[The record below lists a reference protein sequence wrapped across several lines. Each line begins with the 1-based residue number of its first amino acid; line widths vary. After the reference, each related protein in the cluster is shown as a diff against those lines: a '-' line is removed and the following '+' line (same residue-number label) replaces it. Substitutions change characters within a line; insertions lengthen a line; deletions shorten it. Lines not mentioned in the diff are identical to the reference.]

1 MKILVVGSGFLAVP
15 IIERLELEGHILL
28 VFSRTYNTRIH
39 CEQII
44 GDIFNFPEFMSVLA
58 WKPEIIIHTAWI
70 VTPEI
75 YKNDLSN
82 IDYANFTT
90 NLAKFVAYSEVEH
103 LIILGTCA
111 EYGFQSGP
119 CTAGVTNPNPRT
131 LYAKQKVAAFQK
143 AKELMVG
150 SQTRLTWAR
159 VFYTYGLNQNNQR
172 LIPHL
177 IHSLRTGKP
186 IQLEDSTSTYDWT
199 SSKDI
204 ASAISWLI
212 SHSLPIEVDIGTS
225 IGSTNLQIL
234 KTLEKLLGATNSLPL
249 HKTHKIGV
257 NEVLVMG
264 KNSPLLTSGW
274 LPTNTLSQGLKWV
287 LDN

>member
-1 MKILVVGSGFLAVP
+1 MKILVVGGGFLAVP
-15 IIERLELEGHILL
+15 IIERLESEGHILL

-58 WKPEIIIHTAWI
+58 WKPQIIIHTAWI

-75 YKNDLSN
+75 YKSDLSN

-119 CTAGVTNPNPRT
+119 CTAGLTNPNPRT
-131 LYAKQKVAAFQK
+131 LYAKQKVAAFQQ
-143 AKELMVG
+143 AKELMIG

-177 IHSLRTGKP
+177 IDSLRTGKP

-199 SSKDI
+199 SSTDI
-204 ASAISWLI
+204 ASAIS
-212 SHSLPIEVDIGTS
+212 
-225 IGSTNLQIL
+225 
-234 KTLEKLLGATNSLPL
+234 
-249 HKTHKIGV
+249 
-257 NEVLVMG
+257 
-264 KNSPLLTSGW
+264 
-274 LPTNTLSQGLKWV
+274 
-287 LDN
+287 